1 MTLRDPEPRRARR
14 IFAMLRPEFWVD
26 RQVPPGTHRHSL
38 NLRRL
43 WKLTVLIMSVVAIG
57 PLLVVTGIDYKVTQE
72 SVESEFLLRTS
83 RIVSNTKR
91 SVEFSLIERMSA
103 LDFIVQDNSYEELSN
118 CDRLSTILERLQK
131 SFKGFVDLGVID
143 SDGSQVCYVGPYELA
158 GVNYDDQEWFRNVLD
173 RGMHIS
179 DVFSGFRHVPHL
191 VIAAR
196 HEVPGGGFYV
206 LRTSLEADFFNQLLS
221 GLELSGD
228 GDAFIVNKEG
238 VLQTSSRRHGTI
250 LDRIDL
256 DVPRASNRTVVHE
269 TAGPHEE
276 ALIVGYSYIPE
287 TPFVLMIV
295 KQKPVLM
302 QAWHSTRRQ
311 LIVFLAAS
319 ITGILIVILGV
330 TTYLVDRIYW
340 ADLRRVATLHRI
352 EYTNKMASLGRLG
365 AGVAHEINNPLA
377 IINEK
382 AGLIKDLFTFTD
394 RYSNDEKL
402 LGIVDSILASVER
415 CSTITRRLLG
425 FARTS
430 ETEATPVDLKQTVT
444 EVLGFMGK
452 ESEYRSID
460 VTVTIDDHLP
470 QIETNRGQLQQILL
484 NLINNAFAAVNDGGT
499 IEISVA
505 QEDEQSVTIRV
516 SDNGCGMTKHELK
529 RIFEPFFTTKAHA
542 GGTGLGLSITYSLV
556 QDLGGSIG
564 VESEPGR
571 GTQFTITLPLAV
583 SRKEASP
590 DAGSTR

>member
-1 MTLRDPEPRRARR
+1 
-14 IFAMLRPEFWVD
+14 MLRPEFWVD
-26 RQVPPGTHRHSL
+26 RQVPSGSHRDSL

-57 PLLVVTGIDYKVTQE
+57 PLLVVSGIDYKVTQE

-91 SVEFSLIERMSA
+91 SVQFSLVERMSA
-103 LDFIVQDNSYEELSN
+103 LDFIVQDNSYEELST
-118 CDRLSTILERLQK
+118 CGRLSSILERLQK

-143 SDGSQVCYVGPYELA
+143 SAGRQVCYVGPYELE
-158 GVNYDDQEWFRNVLD
+158 GVNYNDQEWFRNVLE

-196 HEVPGGGFYV
+196 HDVPGGGFYV

-221 GLELSGD
+221 DLELSGN

-238 VLQTSSRRHGTI
+238 ILQTSSRMHGAI
-250 LDRIDL
+250 LDRLDL
-256 DVPRASNRTVVHE
+256 DVPSASDTTIVHE
-269 TAGPHEE
+269 SAGPHGEP
-276 ALIVGYSYIPE
+276 LIVGYSYIPD

-295 KQKPVLM
+295 KQKPALM
-302 QAWHSTRRQ
+302 QAWRSTRRQ
-311 LIVFLAAS
+311 LLFFLAFS
-319 ITGILIVILGV
+319 ITGILVVILGV

-382 AGLIKDLFTFTD
+382 AGLIRDLFTYTD
-394 RYSNDEKL
+394 RYANDDKL
-402 LGIVDSILASVER
+402 MGIVDSIIASVDR

-425 FARTS
+425 FARN
-430 ETEATPVDLKQTVT
+430 TEAEASSVDLAKTVT

-460 VTVTIDDHLP
+460 VRVNIGDQLP
-470 QIETNRGQLQQILL
+470 SIQTNRGQLQQILL
-484 NLINNAFAAVNDGGT
+484 NLINNAFAAVDDGGA
-499 IEISVA
+499 IEISVG
-505 QEDEQSVTIRV
+505 QEDEQSITIWV
-516 SDNGCGMTKHELK
+516 SDDGCGMTKHELK
-529 RIFEPFFTTKAHA
+529 RIFEPFFTTKGHA

-556 QDLGGSIG
+556 QELGGSIG

-571 GTQFTITLPLAV
+571 GTQFTITLPISD

-590 DAGSTR
+590 DEGFTR

>member
-1 MTLRDPEPRRARR
+1 
-14 IFAMLRPEFWVD
+14 MLRPEFWVS
-26 RQVPPGTHRHSL
+26 RQVPSGNDRHSL

-57 PLLVVTGIDYKVTQE
+57 PLLVVTGADYKVTQE
-72 SVESEFLLRTS
+72 SIESEILLRTS

-91 SVEFSLIERMSA
+91 SVQFSLVERMSA
-103 LDFIVQDNSYEELSN
+103 LDFIVQDNSYEELSD
-118 CDRLSTILERLQK
+118 CDRLTSILERLQK

-143 SDGSQVCYVGPYELA
+143 SDGRQACYVGPYELA
-158 GVNYDDQEWFRNVLD
+158 GVNYLDQEWFRNVVD
-173 RGMHIS
+173 QGMHIS
-179 DVFSGFRHVPHL
+179 DVFSGFRRVPHL

-228 GDAFIVNKEG
+228 GDAFIVNRQG
-238 VLQTSSRRHGTI
+238 ILQTSSRRHGAI
-250 LDRIDL
+250 LDRIEL
-256 DVPRASNRTVVHE
+256 GMPRASNTTVVNE
-269 TAGPHEE
+269 TLGPHGEQ
-276 ALIVGYSYIPE
+276 LIVGYSYIPE

-302 QAWHSTRRQ
+302 QAWRTTRRQ
-311 LIVFLAAS
+311 LLFFLAIS
-319 ITGILIVILGV
+319 ITGILVATLGV

-394 RYSNDEKL
+394 HYANDAKL
-402 LGIVDSILASVER
+402 MAIVNSILSSVER

-425 FARTS
+425 FARS
-430 ETEATPVDLKQTVT
+430 AEVESSPVDLKSTIK

-452 ESEYRSID
+452 EAEYRSIN
-460 VTVTIDDHLP
+460 VTMEIDDLLP
-470 QIETNRGQLQQILL
+470 PIQTNRGKLQQILL
-484 NLINNAFAAVNDGGT
+484 NLVNNAFAAVKDGGA
-499 IEISVA
+499 IAFSA
-505 QEDEQSVTIRV
+505 SQNDQQSVTITV

-529 RIFEPFFTTKAHA
+529 RIFEPFFTTKAQA

-556 QDLGGSIG
+556 QELGGSIS
-564 VESEPGR
+564 VDSEPEQ
-571 GTQFTITLPLAV
+571 GTTFTITLPLHGTP
-583 SRKEASP
+583 KEAP
-590 DAGSTR
+590 ADAGLTR